1 MVRLE
6 KMVIQ
11 GFKSFK
17 RNVSI
22 SFPTGF
28 SVITGPNG
36 GGKSNIGDSISF
48 VIGKA
53 SSRVMRAKRS
63 QELVFHG
70 SKSKGASEFAKVTL
84 YFDNSDHVLP
94 FKESSVSIS
103 RRLNTKGVS
112 TYRLNGKIATRQEIL
127 DVFSQAGIHAN
138 GHNIIQQGDVTQVV
152 EMDPLERREIIDE
165 ISGIKEYDE
174 KKAKALQELGKI
186 GEKVRE
192 AELLLQE
199 KFSILDKLQKERDAA
214 VKYKTLESDL
224 GKIRASILWN
234 EYSDS
239 EKSLEEVVKKADEK
253 EKEMERLETEVK
265 DYDSKLGDEENK
277 LEQLTKDV
285 LEASSQIEVTKKLSR
300 VQSDLEIK
308 KDRLSSHAREIERI
322 NELIE
327 RLSVVDRRYDPAVK
341 AVLGMEGV
349 FGVFADLIKVPKNYR
364 VAFEVASGSHLND
377 IVVDSSHNAVRC
389 VNYLKS
395 NRIGRARFLPL
406 DKLNPY
412 AKKAL
417 PSGTIGWMSELVHH
431 EPKYTSAA
439 EFVLGSTACVS
450 DIDKAK
456 HIFNSN
462 RVRMVTL
469 DGDLIEASGAITGG
483 FYKRREG
490 PDISGY
496 EGEKKRIQA
505 EMEKLE
511 EDIIAL
517 NKEMEILAAKEKKVK
532 TISIERD
539 RAKID
544 ETLKRIRE
552 KRKEAY
558 EKRLILQQEIGK
570 LNIQK
575 ARLEAKFDNLKVQLD
590 HTGQQDKPDT
600 SKLKP
605 FIDLEVSAL
614 KSREKE
620 CIIQIEALGPVN
632 MKAIDDFEIVN
643 REFRDFR
650 EKVDRIV
657 QEKNSIED
665 TISQIEE
672 RRLTTFCATL
682 EGIARNFKEVYK
694 ELTKGDADLSLEVPN
709 QLDSGLAI
717 RASPPGK
724 RLVNIDSM
732 SGGEK
737 TLTAFAFLFAI
748 QRQKPTPFYILDE
761 ADAALDK
768 VNSKRVAE
776 LIRKQS
782 KLAQF
787 IVISHND
794 HIVREADQ
802 IYGVSMEDGESKVI
816 AIELPKE
823 AERQA
828 AKTVAE
834 APAVAGKNN

>member
-6 KMVIQ
+6 KIVIQ

-22 SFPTGF
+22 NFPSGF

-36 GGKSNIGDSISF
+36 CGKSNVGDSISF

-53 SSRVMRAKRS
+53 SSRVMRAKKS
-63 QELVFHG
+63 QELIFHG
-70 SKSKGASEFAKVTL
+70 GKSKGASEYAKVTL
-84 YFDNSDHVLP
+84 YFDNSDKILP
-94 FKESSVSIS
+94 FKDPSVSIS
-103 RRLNTKGVS
+103 RRLNSKGVS

-152 EMDPLERREIIDE
+152 EMDPVERREIIDE

-174 KKAKALQELGKI
+174 KKTKALQELERI
-186 GEKVRE
+186 AEKVRE
-192 AELLLQE
+192 AELILTE

-214 VKYKTLESDL
+214 VKYKGLESDL

-239 EKSLEEVVKKADEK
+239 EKSLEEVVKKAEDK
-253 EKEMERLETEVK
+253 EKENQGLEKEIK
-265 DYDSKLGDEENK
+265 DYDAKLAEEENK
-277 LEQLTKDV
+277 LEDLTKEV
-285 LEASSQIEVTKKLSR
+285 LQASSQIEVTKRLSR
-300 VQSDLEIK
+300 VQSELEIK
-308 KDRLSSHAREIERI
+308 KDRLESHRREIDRI
-322 NELIE
+322 SVLME
-327 RLSVVDRRYDPAVK
+327 RLSATDRKYDPAVK
-341 AVLGMEGV
+341 AVMGMEGV
-349 FGVFADLIKVPKNYR
+349 FGVFADLVKVPRNYR
-364 VAFEVASGSHLND
+364 VAFEVASGGHLND
-377 IVVDSSHNAVRC
+377 IVVDSAANAVKA
-389 VNYLKS
+389 VNYLKH
-395 NRIGRARFLPL
+395 NRIGRCRFLPL

-412 AKKAL
+412 GRKAL
-417 PSGTIGWMSELVHH
+417 PQGAVGWMSELVHN
-431 EPKYTSAA
+431 EPRYTSAV

-450 DIDKAK
+450 DIEKAK
-456 HIFNSN
+456 HIFSSS

-469 DGDLIEASGAITGG
+469 DGDLIESSGAITGG
-483 FYKRREG
+483 FYKKRESADLG
-490 PDISGY
+490 GY
-496 EGEKKRIQA
+496 ESERKRIES
-505 EMEKLE
+505 EMQSLE
-511 EDIIAL
+511 ADIIAL
-517 NKEMEILAAKEKKVK
+517 NKEMEILAAKETKTK
-532 TISIERD
+532 TINMERD
-539 RAKID
+539 KAKID
-544 ETLKRIRE
+544 ESLKRVRE

-558 EKRLILQQEIGK
+558 EKRLILQTEIGK

-590 HTGQQDKPDT
+590 QGPKESQDT

-605 FIDLEVSAL
+605 FIDMEVSTL
-614 KSREKE
+614 KGKERE
-620 CIIQIEALGPVN
+620 CIVQIEALGLVN
-632 MKAIDDFEIVN
+632 MKAIEDFEIVS
-643 REFRDFR
+643 REFKDFR

-657 QEKNSIED
+657 HEKGSIED
-665 TISQIEE
+665 AIRQIEE
-672 RRLTTFCATL
+672 KRMGTFTSTL
-682 EGIARNFKEVYK
+682 EGISKNFKEVYK
-694 ELTKGDADLSLEVPN
+694 ELTHGEADLSLEVPN

-724 RLVNIDSM
+724 RLINIDSM

-748 QRQKPTPFYILDE
+748 QRHKPTPFYILDE

-776 LIRKQS
+776 LIKKQS
-782 KLAQF
+782 RLVQF

-794 HIVREADQ
+794 HVVREADQ

-823 AERQA
+823 VEKQA
-828 AKTVAE
+828 AKVVAE
-834 APAVAGKNN
+834 APQIAGKNN

>member
-6 KMVIQ
+6 KIVIQ

-22 SFPTGF
+22 NFPSGF

-36 GGKSNIGDSISF
+36 CGKSNVGDSISF

-53 SSRVMRAKRS
+53 SSRVMRAKKS
-63 QELVFHG
+63 QELIFHG
-70 SKSKGASEFAKVTL
+70 GKSKGASEYAKVTL
-84 YFDNSDHVLP
+84 YFDNSDKILP
-94 FKESSVSIS
+94 FKDPSVSIS
-103 RRLNTKGVS
+103 RRLNSKGVS

-152 EMDPLERREIIDE
+152 EMDPVERREIIDE

-174 KKAKALQELGKI
+174 KKTKALQELEKI
-186 GEKVRE
+186 AEKVRE
-192 AELLLQE
+192 AELILTE

-214 VKYKTLESDL
+214 VKYKGLESDL

-239 EKSLEEVVKKADEK
+239 EKSLEEVVKKAEDK
-253 EKEMERLETEVK
+253 EKENQGLEKEIK
-265 DYDSKLGDEENK
+265 DYDAKLAEEENK
-277 LEQLTKDV
+277 LEDLTKEV
-285 LEASSQIEVTKKLSR
+285 LQASSQIEVTKRLSR
-300 VQSDLEIK
+300 VQSELEIK
-308 KDRLSSHAREIERI
+308 KDRLESHRREIDRI
-322 NELIE
+322 SVLME
-327 RLSVVDRRYDPAVK
+327 RLSATDRKYDPAVK
-341 AVLGMEGV
+341 AVMGMEGV
-349 FGVFADLIKVPKNYR
+349 FGVFADLVKVPRNYR
-364 VAFEVASGSHLND
+364 VAFEVASGGHLND
-377 IVVDSSHNAVRC
+377 IVVDSAANAVKA
-389 VNYLKS
+389 VNYLKH
-395 NRIGRARFLPL
+395 NRIGRCRFLPL

-412 AKKAL
+412 GRKAL
-417 PSGTIGWMSELVHH
+417 PQGAVGWMSELVHN
-431 EPKYTSAA
+431 EPRYTSAV

-450 DIDKAK
+450 DIEKAK
-456 HIFNSN
+456 HIFSSS

-469 DGDLIEASGAITGG
+469 DGDLIESSGAITGG
-483 FYKRREG
+483 FYKKRESADLG
-490 PDISGY
+490 GY
-496 EGEKKRIQA
+496 ESERKRIES
-505 EMEKLE
+505 EMQSLE
-511 EDIIAL
+511 ADIIAL
-517 NKEMEILAAKEKKVK
+517 NKEMEILAAKETKTK
-532 TISIERD
+532 TINMERD
-539 RAKID
+539 KAKID
-544 ETLKRIRE
+544 ESLKRVRE

-558 EKRLILQQEIGK
+558 EKRLILQTEIGK

-590 HTGQQDKPDT
+590 QGPKESQDT

-605 FIDLEVSAL
+605 FIDMEVSTL
-614 KSREKE
+614 KGKERE
-620 CIIQIEALGPVN
+620 CIVQIEALGPVN
-632 MKAIDDFEIVN
+632 MKAIEDFEIVS
-643 REFRDFR
+643 REFKDFR

-657 QEKNSIED
+657 HEKGSIED
-665 TISQIEE
+665 AIRQIEE
-672 RRLTTFCATL
+672 KRMGTFTSTL
-682 EGIARNFKEVYK
+682 EGISKNFKEVYK
-694 ELTKGDADLSLEVPN
+694 ELTHGEADLSLEVPN

-724 RLVNIDSM
+724 RLINIDSM

-748 QRQKPTPFYILDE
+748 QRHKPTPFYILDE

-776 LIRKQS
+776 LIKKQS
-782 KLAQF
+782 RLVQF

-794 HIVREADQ
+794 HVVREADQ

-823 AERQA
+823 VEKQA
-828 AKTVAE
+828 AKVVAE
-834 APAVAGKNN
+834 APQIAGKNN

>member
-6 KMVIQ
+6 KIVIQ

-22 SFPTGF
+22 NFPSGF

-36 GGKSNIGDSISF
+36 CGKSNVGDSISF

-53 SSRVMRAKRS
+53 SSRVMRAKKS
-63 QELVFHG
+63 QELIFHG
-70 SKSKGASEFAKVTL
+70 GKSKGASEYAKVTL
-84 YFDNSDHVLP
+84 YFDNSDKILP
-94 FKESSVSIS
+94 FKDPSVSIS
-103 RRLNTKGVS
+103 RRLNSKGVS

-152 EMDPLERREIIDE
+152 EMDPVERREIIDE

-174 KKAKALQELGKI
+174 KKTKALQELEKI
-186 GEKVRE
+186 AEKVRE
-192 AELLLQE
+192 AELILTE

-214 VKYKTLESDL
+214 VKYKGLESDL

-239 EKSLEEVVKKADEK
+239 EKSLEEVVKKAEDK
-253 EKEMERLETEVK
+253 EKENQGLEKEIK
-265 DYDSKLGDEENK
+265 DYDAKLAEEENK
-277 LEQLTKDV
+277 LEDLTKEV
-285 LEASSQIEVTKKLSR
+285 LQASSQIEVTKRLSR
-300 VQSDLEIK
+300 VQSELEIK
-308 KDRLSSHAREIERI
+308 KDRLESHRREIDRI
-322 NELIE
+322 SVLME
-327 RLSVVDRRYDPAVK
+327 RLSATDRKYDPAVK
-341 AVLGMEGV
+341 AVMGMEGV
-349 FGVFADLIKVPKNYR
+349 FGVFADLVKVPRNYR
-364 VAFEVASGSHLND
+364 VAFEVASGGHLND
-377 IVVDSSHNAVRC
+377 IVVDSAANAVKA
-389 VNYLKS
+389 VNYLKH
-395 NRIGRARFLPL
+395 NRIGRCRFLPL

-412 AKKAL
+412 GRKAL
-417 PSGTIGWMSELVHH
+417 PQGAVGWMSELVHN
-431 EPKYTSAA
+431 EPRYTSAV

-450 DIDKAK
+450 DIEKAK
-456 HIFNSN
+456 HIFSSS

-469 DGDLIEASGAITGG
+469 DGDLIESSGAITGG
-483 FYKRREG
+483 FYKKRESADLG
-490 PDISGY
+490 GY
-496 EGEKKRIQA
+496 ESERKRIES
-505 EMEKLE
+505 EMQSLE
-511 EDIIAL
+511 ADIIAL
-517 NKEMEILAAKEKKVK
+517 NKEMEILAAKETKTK
-532 TISIERD
+532 TINMERD
-539 RAKID
+539 KAKID
-544 ETLKRIRE
+544 ESLKRVRE

-558 EKRLILQQEIGK
+558 EKRLILQTEIGK

-590 HTGQQDKPDT
+590 QGPKESQDT

-605 FIDLEVSAL
+605 FIDMEVSTL
-614 KSREKE
+614 KGKERE
-620 CIIQIEALGPVN
+620 CIVQIEALGLVN
-632 MKAIDDFEIVN
+632 MKAIEDFEIVS
-643 REFRDFR
+643 REFKDFR

-657 QEKNSIED
+657 HEKGSIED
-665 TISQIEE
+665 AIRQIEE
-672 RRLTTFCATL
+672 KRMGTFTSTL
-682 EGIARNFKEVYK
+682 EGISKNFKEVYK
-694 ELTKGDADLSLEVPN
+694 ELTHGEADLSLEVPN

-724 RLVNIDSM
+724 RLINIDSM

-748 QRQKPTPFYILDE
+748 QRHKPTPFYILDE

-776 LIRKQS
+776 LIKKQS
-782 KLAQF
+782 RLVQF

-794 HIVREADQ
+794 HVVREADQ

-823 AERQA
+823 VEKQA
-828 AKTVAE
+828 AKVVAE
-834 APAVAGKNN
+834 APQIAGKNN